1 MACSDSR
8 RFLLLAATTATDDL
22 PVDLWQDQ
30 HIWNRMGWRWSEAMV
45 VEIIKGKWKSHSVAI
60 VIEFYSAIFS
70 LYSVSLC
77 YFGIFH
83 PKLFIYLSAR
93 SLHSLP
99 VLGRIICRR
108 TRFLLRSWP
117 LSQFQWKALHATDY
131 YHLNVGFS
139 FTVFHFNHP
148 LYSVPSRRSKT
159 GDELYQ
165 NPFRTFVTISYLS
178 VIFTRPLSKRM
189 EVLESCLIPFPV
201 HFPGEFYGAHDN
213 YNSFI

>member
-1 MACSDSR
+1 MRKGSQDSQFDSYMACSDSR

-30 HIWNRMGWRWSEAMV
+30 HIWDRMGWRWSEAMV

-99 VLGRIICRR
+99 VLGRI
-108 TRFLLRSWP
+108 
-117 LSQFQWKALHATDY
+117 TD
-131 YHLNVGFS
+131 LQKNAF
-139 FTVFHFNHP
+139 
-148 LYSVPSRRSKT
+148 
-159 GDELYQ
+159 
-165 NPFRTFVTISYLS
+165 PFTFVTVVAISMEGVTCHRLLS
-178 VIFTRPLSKRM
+178 FKCRFFVYRIPL
-189 EVLESCLIPFPV
+189 
-201 HFPGEFYGAHDN
+201 
-213 YNSFI
+213 